1 MEDRENTIVLT
12 DEDGDEYEFTV
23 IDVLDVDDREYLV
36 LLPPEGEDTEADEAV
51 ILRLEV
57 DENGEEVLYD
67 IEDDEEWDRV
77 SQAWEERMEQE
88 LDEWDE
94 EES

>member
-88 LDEWDE
+88 FDEWDE
-94 EES
+94 ES

>member
-23 IDVLDVDDREYLV
+23 IDVLDVDDKEYLV
-36 LLPPEGEDTEADEAV
+36 LLPPEGEDAEVDEAV

-88 LDEWDE
+88 FDEWDE
-94 EES
+94 ES